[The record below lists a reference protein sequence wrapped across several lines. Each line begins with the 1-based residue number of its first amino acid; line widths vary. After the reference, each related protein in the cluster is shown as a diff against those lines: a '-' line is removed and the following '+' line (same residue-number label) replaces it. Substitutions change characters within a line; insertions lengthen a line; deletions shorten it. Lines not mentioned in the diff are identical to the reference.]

1 MKWTGENAR
10 PQGRSTTIRPTLSR
24 RSLHGLSHSRD
35 QDSTT
40 PTTRETVAVF
50 RGRLCT
56 CNQSSDSHNRA
67 NVAASCFELDGQARK
82 VVLFS
87 CGELVLPMTRV
98 DKRRSQSGVT
108 EIHALEFV
116 RVATAADLGPNQANT
131 TRFRVRIN
139 LWTGEGAL
147 VVLSSNSAEAIAA
160 RACADPERT
169 AAVHQKLLYEIPG
182 NIVLADGAYGD
193 STEFRNT
200 VRQLGFDFAV
210 GVPDVP
216 RTPRATSRSTSL
228 RHIRALAPTGRSA
241 GAFRGP
247 RSLQ

>member
-147 VVLSSNSAEAIAA
+147 VVLSSNSDEAIAA
-160 RACADPERT
+160 GMRRSGANRSGSSEAPVRNSGK
-169 AAVHQKLLYEIPG
+169 HRPG
-182 NIVLADGAYGD
+182 
-193 STEFRNT
+193 
-200 VRQLGFDFAV
+200 
-210 GVPDVP
+210 
-216 RTPRATSRSTSL
+216 
-228 RHIRALAPTGRSA
+228 
-241 GAFRGP
+241 
-247 RSLQ
+247 